1 MSLLDAID
9 LFSLYVLF
17 LNTGPVIINARELF
31 FQIAL
36 RGV

>member
-1 MSLLDAID
+1 MSLLEAID

-17 LNTGPVIINARELF
+17 PNTGPVIINFREVL
-31 FQIAL
+31 FQISL